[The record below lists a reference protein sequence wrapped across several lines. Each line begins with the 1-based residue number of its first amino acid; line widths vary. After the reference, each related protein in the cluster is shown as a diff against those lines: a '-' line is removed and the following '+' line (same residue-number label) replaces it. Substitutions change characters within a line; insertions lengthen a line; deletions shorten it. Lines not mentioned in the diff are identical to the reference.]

1 MDITN
6 KIVYNININ
15 YKNNGG
21 YKNEKILC
29 CAII

>member
-6 KIVYNININ
+6 KNVYNININ

-29 CAII
+29 CVII

>member
-1 MDITN
+1 MGIIN
-6 KIVYNININ
+6 KIIYNININ

-29 CAII
+29 CVII